1 MPNRVVMDEGNV
13 GKYCTG
19 PDTRHHTTLCSNAA
33 SCAVTTWGRAVQYNI
48 ATKISGEK
56 SARSVTL
63 PEYETELSRLLTRQ
77 SAEHAR
83 KRLKCWTIE

>member
-19 PDTRHHTTLCSNAA
+19 PTHDTTQQYAAMQPPVQSRPGAAQSN
-33 SCAVTTWGRAVQYNI
+33 T

-56 SARSVTL
+56 SPRSVTL